1 MNSNLVVGGIGF
13 APGALKVGGI
23 GFSADEYE
31 APPPPTPSGSVTAIE
46 SGLDIANATGFVIGA
61 ATGNFFMLF

>member
-1 MNSNLVVGGIGF
+1 MNSNLVVGGVDF

-31 APPPPTPSGSVTAIE
+31 APPPTAPSGSIAATE